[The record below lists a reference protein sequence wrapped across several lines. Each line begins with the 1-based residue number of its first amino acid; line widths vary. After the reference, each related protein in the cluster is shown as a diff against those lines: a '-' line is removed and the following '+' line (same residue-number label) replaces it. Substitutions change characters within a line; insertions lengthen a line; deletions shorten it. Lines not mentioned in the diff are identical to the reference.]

1 MSLINT
7 VHDWHLSIPPE
18 TSGFLLPG
26 VMQGDQWINNGPVYQ
41 VTNNHLCPFPFES
54 VLQIL
59 VYSLKKKLFGF
70 LFSYF

>member
-41 VTNNHLCPFPFES
+41 VNNNHICPFPFGS
-54 VLQIL
+54 ILQIL
-59 VYSLKKKLFGF
+59 CVLSQNKLYRL